1 MSSELLFYWKLN
13 ATDNFTVNVVGN
25 ESHLGER
32 MKAALVI
39 QDLPNMIQ
47 KFHENFNFP
56 HELVKTSC
64 DQLIFDFDTTV
75 IKL

>member
-1 MSSELLFYWKLN
+1 M
-13 ATDNFTVNVVGN
+13 NVVGN

-64 DQLIFDFDTTV
+64 DQFIFGFD
-75 IKL
+75 INSH